1 MHKNKLDIF
10 KNKKVLI
17 TGNTGFKG
25 SWLTI
30 WLLKIG
36 AEVIG
41 YSKDIPTSPSIFKS
55 CKLNEKIEYHE
66 GNLLNKDLFGKII
79 KDSQPDFI
87 FHLAAQPLVKESY
100 ENPFETIQSNSI
112 GTINLLEILKEY
124 DQEIIVIFI
133 TSDKVYDNVEW
144 LWGYKETDT
153 LGGKDPYSASK
164 AMAEIAIRS
173 YYQSFLKEKESLR
186 IGIGRAGNV
195 IGGGDWSANRIVPDC
210 IVKWINKEK
219 VQIRNPKATR
229 PWQHVLEPLSG
240 YLTLA
245 YELNNSIK
253 VNGEAFNFGPSENSS
268 YSVEDLIKEMIKYW
282 PTNIKNLIE
291 IKKDTF
297 HEASLLKLNC
307 DKSSALLDWKS
318 SLNFKDCVKN
328 TIQWYENYYFNNEN
342 ILNFTEKQIDF
353 YQINSDINY

>member
-1 MHKNKLDIF
+1 MHKNKLEIF

-17 TGNTGFKG
+17 TGHTGFKG

-36 AEVIG
+36 AKVIG
-41 YSKDIPTSPSIFKS
+41 YSKDIPTNPSLYKS
-55 CKLNEKIEYHE
+55 CKLNESIENIQ
-66 GNLLNKDLFGKII
+66 GNLLNKDLLRKII
-79 KDSQPDFI
+79 RESKPDFI

-100 ENPFETIQSNSI
+100 ENPFETIESNSI

-124 DQEIIVIFI
+124 NEETIVIFV

-144 LWGYKETDT
+144 IWGYKETDR

-173 YYQSFLKEKESLR
+173 YFYSFLKDKENLR

-195 IGGGDWSANRIVPDC
+195 IGGGDWSPNRIVPDC
-210 IVKWINKEK
+210 IIKWINKEK

-240 YLTLA
+240 YLSLA
-245 YELNNSIK
+245 YELNNSRSL
-253 VNGEAFNFGPSENSS
+253 NGEAFNFGPSDSLS
-268 YSVEDLIKEMIKYW
+268 YSVEELIEEMIRYW
-282 PTNIKNLIE
+282 PNKIKYLIE
-291 IKKDTF
+291 IKKELF
-297 HEASLLKLNC
+297 HEAGLLKL
-307 DKSSALLDWKS
+307 
-318 SLNFKDCVKN
+318 
-328 TIQWYENYYFNNEN
+328 
-342 ILNFTEKQIDF
+342 
-353 YQINSDINY
+353 

>member
-1 MHKNKLDIF
+1 MYKDKLKIF

-17 TGNTGFKG
+17 TGHTGFKG

-30 WLLKIG
+30 WLLKVG
-36 AEVIG
+36 AKVIG
-41 YSKDIPTSPSIFKS
+41 YSKDIPTSPSLFIS
-55 CKLNEKIEYHE
+55 CKLNDRIDNFV
-66 GNLLNKDLFGKII
+66 GNLLNKDYLGKII
-79 KDSQPDFI
+79 KETKPDFI

-100 ENPFETIQSNSI
+100 DNPLATIETNSI

-124 DQEIIVIFI
+124 NKETVVIFI

-144 LWGYKETDT
+144 LWGYKETDR

-173 YYQSFLKEKESLR
+173 YYHSFLKYKDNLK

-210 IVKWINKEK
+210 IVKWTNKEK

-240 YLTLA
+240 YLSLA
-245 YELNNSIK
+245 YELNNSDNL
-253 VNGEAFNFGPSENSS
+253 NGEAFNFGPSDNSS
-268 YSVEDLIKEMIKYW
+268 YSVEELIEEMIKYW
-282 PTNIKNLIE
+282 PTNIKHLIE
-291 IKKDTF
+291 IKKELF

-307 DKSSALLDWKS
+307 DKSSALLRWKS
-318 SLNFKDCVKN
+318 GFSFKDCVKN
-328 TIQWYENYYFNNEN
+328 TIEWYENFYFKKLD
-342 ILNFTEKQIDF
+342 ILSFSEKQIGV
-353 YQINSDINY
+353 YQNKSDIRN

>member
-55 CKLNEKIEYHE
+55 CKLNKKIEYHE
-66 GNLLNKDLFGKII
+66 GNLLNKDLLGKII

-100 ENPFETIQSNSI
+100 ENPFATIQSNSI
-112 GTINLLEILKEY
+112 GTINLLEILKKY

-144 LWGYKETDT
+144 LWGYRETDT

-173 YYQSFLKEKESLR
+173 Y
-186 IGIGRAGNV
+186 
-195 IGGGDWSANRIVPDC
+195 
-210 IVKWINKEK
+210 
-219 VQIRNPKATR
+219 
-229 PWQHVLEPLSG
+229 
-240 YLTLA
+240 
-245 YELNNSIK
+245 
-253 VNGEAFNFGPSENSS
+253 
-268 YSVEDLIKEMIKYW
+268 
-282 PTNIKNLIE
+282 
-291 IKKDTF
+291 F
-297 HEASLLKLNC
+297 H
-307 DKSSALLDWKS
+307 
-318 SLNFKDCVKN
+318 
-328 TIQWYENYYFNNEN
+328 
-342 ILNFTEKQIDF
+342 
-353 YQINSDINY
+353 